1 MSEIYSKTNLPIIEP
16 SPTEDFLQDFISF
29 IRSRL
34 NVIGTSLYLLEE
46 AIKYEP
52 YKGEKY
58 IQKIYEEI
66 DLIRNVIN
74 Q

>member
-1 MSEIYSKTNLPIIEP
+1 VSEIYSKTNLPIIETT
-16 SPTEDFLQDFISF
+16 SSDDFLQDFISF
-29 IRSRL
+29 LRSRL

-46 AIKYEP
+46 TVKYEP
-52 YKGEKY
+52 YKSEKY

-66 DLIRNVIN
+66 DLIRNIIN